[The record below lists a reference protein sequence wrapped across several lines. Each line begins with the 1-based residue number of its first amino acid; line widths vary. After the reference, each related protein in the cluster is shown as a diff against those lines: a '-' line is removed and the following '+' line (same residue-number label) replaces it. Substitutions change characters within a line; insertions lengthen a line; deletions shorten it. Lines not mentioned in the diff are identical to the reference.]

1 MGRHVPRA
9 QIEDHVR
16 DRKLYAELLR
26 APCFENGNRLARV
39 FTLQRWRKAGQDLE
53 KEWYAVDVQCAAGDI
68 AQLWKRGWIEG
79 SGPQER
85 HYELMQR
92 IDYIEQHVPDYDSPD
107 GLQMEL
113 WQVRLTK
120 KPNEN

>member
-9 QIEDHVR
+9 QIEDQVR
-16 DRKLYAELLR
+16 DRKLYAAILR
-26 APCFENGNRLARV
+26 APAFENGNRLARV
-39 FTLQRWRKAGQDLE
+39 FTFQRWRKSGQDLE
-53 KEWYAVDVQCAAGDI
+53 KEWYHVDVECVTGDI
-68 AQLWKRGWIEG
+68 AQGWKDGHG
-79 SGPQER
+79 SQER

-113 WQVRLTK
+113 WQVRSA
-120 KPNEN
+120 NQE